1 MIKIIESEDSI
12 EVQSQMPTGLRVV
25 FLGLALIPLIAPYEL
40 ILKPDWQSYWNIFFF
55 FMLTI
60 SAGAMTVSA
69 FLVYAAI
76 AGLSSNLKIDQL
88 HRTITYSTG
97 APVVPWRTEEYPLDA
112 LQELK
117 NEKTEWSEGSPSYTL
132 VALMADGKALKSS
145 SSWQKEEIEEIKR
158 RVTVLIGK
166 KVNGSTG

>member
-1 MIKIIESEDSI
+1 MVKIIESKDSI
-12 EVQSQMPTGLRVV
+12 EIQSQMPTGLRIV
-25 FLGLALIPLIAPYEL
+25 FLLLALIPLIAPYEL
-40 ILKPDWQSYWNIFFF
+40 ILKPDWQSYLNLPFL

-69 FLVYAAI
+69 FLVYAAV
-76 AGLSSNLKIDQL
+76 AGLSSNLKID
-88 HRTITYSTG
+88 RTNRTLSYSTG
-97 APVVPWRTEEYPLDA
+97 APVVAWHTEEYPLDA

-145 SSWQKEEIEEIKR
+145 SSWQKEEIEEIKQ
-158 RVTVLIGK
+158 RVTVFIGK